1 MDTEPSANGVSMDTK
16 EYQKNVNMDTTKV
29 QKNAS
34 MDTKGVKK
42 VNGILKGRWLQGYES
57 EMATNAALLGPDAG
71 HKSGTEPRTRAVATP
86 PERSEPSDFSLCILL
101 LMATIS
107 GWWLREVLGFKLQCF
122 RERSL
127 NWLFRDWSDFSRSFR
142 KFKKM
147 MAFLL
152 TGVHHGWTG
161 ASAEGAEG
169 MTML

>member
-1 MDTEPSANGVSMDTK
+1 
-16 EYQKNVNMDTTKV
+16 MDTTKV

-127 NWLFRDWSDFSRSFR
+127 NWLLRDWSDFSRSFR